1 MTELDNK
8 ILQKASGENRL
19 DPDQQRYYLGTYKER
34 VVLHLSLKEAQEEK
48 FQLAITSALNNL
60 ILEYPNLSLKLS
72 PNLPTDV
79 KCST

>member
-34 VVLHLSLKEAQEEK
+34 VVLHLSLKEAQK
-48 FQLAITSALNNL
+48 KSFNL
-60 ILEYPNLSLKLS
+60 L
-72 PNLPTDV
+72 
-79 KCST
+79 